1 VEDDDLMSD
10 DAVLAALSRHYRLS
24 GQLTRIATEKDD
36 SYRLSSPD
44 GTYLVK
50 VTAADETPEVV
61 DLQISVMRFLEKV
74 VPELP
79 VQRVVPTLDG
89 RHFVPLSS
97 ADGTPRSVRV
107 LQFIDGVLLADVEP
121 APALLAVVGRAHARM
136 TSALRSFTHP
146 HQDRYVI
153 WDLHAF
159 SALRPLCREV
169 LEPYQ
174 LPLADEIFDRF
185 DREVTPRLPGLTRQ
199 QVHGDVSPF
208 NVIISDD
215 NPAEL
220 AGLIDFGDTLR
231 STVVFDLT
239 VPLSNLL
246 TTETAQPWDRAG
258 AYLAGFLDEV
268 SIPADEIGLLAAT
281 APARLLLRV
290 LLTARSAA
298 GEPERRDYLLSH
310 NREDWRN
317 LEAAWAIPHTR
328 IIRLLCSIAANP
340 TGRS

>member
-1 VEDDDLMSD
+1 MS
-10 DAVLAALSRHYRLS
+10 DAVLAALSQHYQLTGR
-24 GQLTRIATEKDD
+24 LTRIATEKDD
-36 SYRLSSPD
+36 SYRLSAPD

-61 DLQISVMRFLEKV
+61 DLQISVMRFLERV
-74 VPELP
+74 VPDLP
-79 VQRVVPTLDG
+79 VQRVVATVDG
-89 RHFVPLSS
+89 QLFVPLS
-97 ADGTPRSVRV
+97 AEGGMPRSLRV
-107 LQFIDGVLLADVEP
+107 LQFIDGALLADVEP
-121 APALLAVVGRAHARM
+121 TPTLLAIIGRAHARM
-136 TSALRSFTHP
+136 TRALRPFSHP

-159 SALRPLCREV
+159 SALRPLCRQL

-174 LPLADEIFDRF
+174 LPLAEQIFDRF
-185 DREVTPRLPGLTRQ
+185 DRDVVPRLPELARQ

-208 NVIISDD
+208 NVIVCDG

-231 STVVFDLT
+231 STVVFDLA

-246 TTETAQPWDRAG
+246 SAETVQPWDRAG
-258 AYLAGFLDEV
+258 AYLKGYLDEL
-268 SIPADEIGLLAAT
+268 SIPADDIGLLAAT

-317 LEAAWAIPHTR
+317 LEAAWAVPQAR
-328 IIRLLCSIAANP
+328 ITELLCSMAANQ
-340 TGRS
+340 TGRR